1 MGLFKGAQSEL
12 FGQLQLCDLWSFC
25 HVIGGHRGQD
35 FMSAMLAL
43 LHLNFSDSS
52 PASWDG
58 RQAASTGHQRT
69 RSLNFDSFS
78 VKVLQVY
85 RLTVLPKAN
94 AHFLRLVFHFFL
106 LDASRIKLYSIM
118 CRLKPLSLMFSADLR
133 RSPCKRGL
141 FIMSAGRRWRQG
153 CLCATLEKPV
163 KSKLN
168 KHKLCHCRAILTL
181 TVQGFYRG
189 LKSVF
194 CPFNLWI

>member
-1 MGLFKGAQSEL
+1 M
-12 FGQLQLCDLWSFC
+12 
-25 HVIGGHRGQD
+25 IGGHRGQA

-58 RQAASTGHQRT
+58 RQAASMGHQRT

-85 RLTVLPKAN
+85 RLTVLPRAN
-94 AHFLRLVFHFFL
+94 ARFPRLFFQYFS
-106 LDASRIKLYSIM
+106 LDAPCIKLYSIM
-118 CRLKPLSLMFSADLR
+118 CRLKPLSLMFSVDLR

-141 FIMSAGRRWRQG
+141 FIMSAGRHWRQG
-153 CLCATLEKPV
+153 CFCATLEKPV

-168 KHKLCHCRAILTL
+168 KHKLRHCRAILHWRYKAFIVAL
-181 TVQGFYRG
+181 NPR
-189 LKSVF
+189 SVLLIF
-194 CPFNLWI
+194 GSNLV